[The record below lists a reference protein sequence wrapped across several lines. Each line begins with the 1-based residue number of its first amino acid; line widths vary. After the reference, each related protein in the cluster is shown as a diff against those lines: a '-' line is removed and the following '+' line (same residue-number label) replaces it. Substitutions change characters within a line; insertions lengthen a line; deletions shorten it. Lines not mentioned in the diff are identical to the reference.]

1 MFQTF
6 RNAWKIPELKNR
18 LLFTLAILVVYRLG
32 CAIPVPFVTSSAL
45 TQMFSNGNMLT
56 YLDMMSGGA
65 LSRCTLFALGVTPY
79 INASIIVQLLT
90 VAIPSLENIA
100 KEPDGQQKL
109 QQITRYAGG
118 IIALIMSLGYYF
130 VVRNMGALKYTS
142 GAAGIFTAVVIIA
155 TFTAGAQLITW
166 CGEQIDDKGI
176 GNGLSLLIFSSI
188 VSNWSSL
195 YTTVAGLLT
204 RAAAG
209 ESQFY
214 IFLPLLLVLALVVI
228 VFIVIMTNAER
239 RITIQYAKRVVGR
252 KQMGGQN
259 SYLPLK
265 LNMTG
270 VMPII
275 FASALVS
282 IPGTIGS
289 FMQVDQAA
297 HPFWYAFFRTFNY
310 TSPLYVVI
318 YLLLLSRLPVGAAA
332 ADCAARYAASRNR
345 YVRFQSLMVRLAADP
360 STALRL
366 MAEYPEP
373 FSACE
378 VGEIMAVL
386 RRGMLPI
393 AYEPLIGSPSRNLR
407 IVGLNIVRQF
417 GIEEAERLLLRIV
430 SGDEDPGLV
439 REALYTLCALRRPL
453 TRRAVSGRLSAMPP
467 AERKALLRYVVAEG
481 YSPGPLRRLLDERER
496 PYYESLVQT
505 YKRSLA

>member
-32 CAIPVPFVTSSAL
+32 CAIPVPFITGSAL
-45 TQMFSNGNMLT
+45 SQMFSNGNMLS

-100 KEPDGQQKL
+100 KEPDGQNKL

-118 IIALIMSLGYYF
+118 VIALVMSLGYYF
-130 VVRNMGALKYTS
+130 VVRNMGALKYTT

-188 VSNWSSL
+188 VSNWSSV
-195 YTTVAGLLT
+195 YTTVTGLLT

-209 ESQFY
+209 ETKFY
-214 IFLPLLLVLALVVI
+214 ILLPLLVVLALVVI

-265 LNMTG
+265 LNMSG

-282 IPGTIGS
+282 IPGTVGS
-289 FMQVDQAA
+289 FLQIDQAA
-297 HPFWYAFFRTFNY
+297 HPFWYAFFHTFNY
-310 TSPLYVVI
+310 FYVAIQYNPVEIANNLRRNNGSIPGFRPGKPTSDFLTRTLNKI
-318 YLLLLSRLPVGAAA
+318 TLIGAI
-332 ADCAARYAASRNR
+332 
-345 YVRFQSLMVRLAADP
+345 FLAA
-360 STALRL
+360 
-366 MAEYPEP
+366 
-373 FSACE
+373 
-378 VGEIMAVL
+378 VAVL
-386 RRGMLPI
+386 PIILGNLTGMSIQLGGTSL
-393 AYEPLIGSPSRNLR
+393 LIV
-407 IVGLNIVRQF
+407 VGV
-417 GIEEAERLLLRIV
+417 
-430 SGDEDPGLV
+430 
-439 REALYTLCALRRPL
+439 ALDT
-453 TRRAVSGRLSAMPP
+453 T
-467 AERKALLRYVVAEG
+467 
-481 YSPGPLRRLLDERER
+481 
-496 PYYESLVQT
+496 
-505 YKRSLA
+505 RSLDSFMTMRNHKGFLG

>member
-32 CAIPVPFVTSSAL
+32 CAIPVPFITGDAL
-45 TQMFSNGNMLT
+45 SVMFSNGNMLS

-90 VAIPSLENIA
+90 VAIPYLENLA

-109 QQITRYAGG
+109 QQITRYTGAG
-118 IIALIMSLGYYF
+118 IALVMSIGYYF
-130 VVRNMGALKYTS
+130 IVRSMGALKYTS
-142 GAAGIFTAVVIIA
+142 GGIGIFTALVIIA

-176 GNGLSLLIFSSI
+176 GNGISLLIFSSV
-188 VSNWSSL
+188 VSSWSSL
-195 YTTVAGLLT
+195 YTTVKGLLT

-209 ESQFY
+209 EPQFY

-252 KQMGGQN
+252 RQMGGQN

-265 LNMTG
+265 LNMSG

-289 FMQVDQAA
+289 LLNLDPLE
-297 HPFWYAFFRTFNY
+297 HPIWTAFFNTFNY
-310 TSPLYVVI
+310 SSWLYAVI
-318 YLLLLSRLPVGAAA
+318 YVLLILAFNYFYVAIQYNPVEIANNLRRNNGSIPGFRPGKPTSDFITRTLNKITMIGAI
-332 ADCAARYAASRNR
+332 
-345 YVRFQSLMVRLAADP
+345 FLAA
-360 STALRL
+360 
-366 MAEYPEP
+366 
-373 FSACE
+373 
-378 VGEIMAVL
+378 VAVL
-386 RRGMLPI
+386 PI
-393 AYEPLIGSPSRNLR
+393 ILGNLTGVSIQLGGTSLLIV
-407 IVGLNIVRQF
+407 VGV
-417 GIEEAERLLLRIV
+417 
-430 SGDEDPGLV
+430 
-439 REALYTLCALRRPL
+439 ALDT
-453 TRRAVSGRLSAMPP
+453 T
-467 AERKALLRYVVAEG
+467 
-481 YSPGPLRRLLDERER
+481 
-496 PYYESLVQT
+496 
-505 YKRSLA
+505 RSLDSFMTMRNHKGFLG

>member
-265 LNMTG
+265 LNMSG

-275 FASALVS
+275 FAQSIASLPATIGAFTGHTMDSPGFWGGFLKLFDTSKPFYSILYFLLIIGFSYFYATMQFNPIEVANNLKKNGGF
-282 IPGTIGS
+282 IPG
-289 FMQVDQAA
+289 
-297 HPFWYAFFRTFNY
+297 FRPGKPT
-310 TSPLYVVI
+310 
-318 YLLLLSRLPVGAAA
+318 
-332 ADCAARYAASRNR
+332 AD
-345 YVRFQSLMVRLAADP
+345 FI
-360 STALRL
+360 TK
-366 MAEYPEP
+366 
-373 FSACE
+373 
-378 VGEIMAVL
+378 VL
-386 RRGMLPI
+386 NKITM
-393 AYEPLIGSPSRNLR
+393 
-407 IVGLNIVRQF
+407 F
-417 GIEEAERLLLRIV
+417 G
-430 SGDEDPGLV
+430 
-439 REALYTLCALRRPL
+439 ALY
-453 TRRAVSGRLSAMPP
+453 LSVIAIAPIITGN
-467 AERKALLRYVVAEG
+467 LVG
-481 YSPGPLRRLLDERER
+481 YS
-496 PYYESLVQT
+496 
-505 YKRSLA
+505 SLAIGGTSVIIVVGVALETVKQLEAQMLMRHYKGFLE